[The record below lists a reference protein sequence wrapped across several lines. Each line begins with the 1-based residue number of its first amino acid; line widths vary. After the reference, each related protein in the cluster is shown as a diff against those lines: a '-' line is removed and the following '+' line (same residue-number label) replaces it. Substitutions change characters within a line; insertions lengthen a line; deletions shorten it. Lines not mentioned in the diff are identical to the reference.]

1 LRAGRFILEQ
11 WRSGRD
17 DVSVRVVLIGAA
29 IAAVAVLGQTVV
41 HLANRAWIGDANL
54 DADVEGNFLTWVNGG
69 AVLACVCLVLALAAL
84 VRKHR
89 LEGLLLAAALGVL
102 ALDDLAELHE
112 RGSLKVAALL
122 EIDADFIRVLWPVL
136 YLPMLAFIL
145 AALWQLGGRASEPAA
160 LGIRF
165 GLVLLVAAVAV
176 EVLWATWHLTVGKV
190 GDWPDTIQ
198 VAIEEGLELG
208 GWTLIASG
216 LAAFLVTRL
225 LASRDEAWVVGF
237 SAGVRRSQPGSAV
250 AVDDAPAEAQDRLAN
265 RRGQP
270 VHKNARSVL

>member
-1 LRAGRFILEQ
+1 
-11 WRSGRD
+11 
-17 DVSVRVVLIGAA
+17 
-29 IAAVAVLGQTVV
+29 
-41 HLANRAWIGDANL
+41 
-54 DADVEGNFLTWVNGG
+54 
-69 AVLACVCLVLALAAL
+69 
-84 VRKHR
+84 
-89 LEGLLLAAALGVL
+89 
-102 ALDDLAELHE
+102 
-112 RGSLKVAALL
+112 
-122 EIDADFIRVLWPVL
+122 VL
-136 YLPMLAFIL
+136 YLPMLVFIL

-165 GLVLLVAAVAV
+165 GLVLLVAAVGV

-216 LAAFLVTRL
+216 LAALLVTRL